1 MNTDEDHT
9 LITQQPLKKKKK
21 EDLEIERREKE
32 ELNKKLFLLQKIK
45 ESEEKLKFEQEQR
58 KNLIEMKKKEIE
70 RKERTK
76 NQMTETNK
84 IKIRIGNITSRNS
97 GKIR

>member
-9 LITQQPLKKKKK
+9 LITQQPFKKKKK

-70 RKERTK
+70 RKERTI

-84 IKIRIGNITSRNS
+84 IIIRIGNITSRNS

>member
-32 ELNKKLFLLQKIK
+32 ELNKKLFLLQKII
-45 ESEEKLKFEQEQR
+45 ESEEKLKFEQVQR